1 MDVGAVVEQEAVGKW
16 QLANVRAVGHI
27 ILKAY
32 FAFKLCCNS
41 NFCSFNCNFSTQK
54 TWDPINK

>member
-1 MDVGAVVEQEAVGKW
+1 MVGQEAVGKW